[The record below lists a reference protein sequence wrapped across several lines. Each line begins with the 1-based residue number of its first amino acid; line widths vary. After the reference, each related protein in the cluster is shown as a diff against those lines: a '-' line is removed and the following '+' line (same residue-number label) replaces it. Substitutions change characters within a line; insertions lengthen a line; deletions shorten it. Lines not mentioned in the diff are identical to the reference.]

1 MTSRDHPQQFAAA
14 ARDPSANPVA
24 RGDAMQRT
32 IQYALH
38 ESIMLIQ
45 VMAVTNLVWHMAKRI
60 LATLAVLAV
69 TYGLIAAEVE
79 LAKPEQITAQSPR

>member
-1 MTSRDHPQQFAAA
+1 MERA
-14 ARDPSANPVA
+14 
-24 RGDAMQRT
+24 

-38 ESIMLIQ
+38 ESIMLIR
-45 VMAVTNLVWHMAKRI
+45 VMAVTNLFWHAAKRA

-79 LAKPEQITAQSPR
+79 LAQPEQLTASYPR